1 MRQIA
6 LVIGASVAL
15 AACQSVGGEPAA
27 RQTVAFD
34 AKAAAFITKK
44 GAVSIKGHA
53 FLRRRDGVTVDAA
66 GEIVRLIPATPY
78 AEERFRRL
86 YQGKKFAGGVFF
98 APQQDVADP
107 EYSKL
112 LRETKAEANG
122 TFRFDNVAAGR
133 YFIATQLQYQ
143 HSSKYFL
150 DGGAFYDEVTV
161 TGKELDP
168 VLVVLSGN

>member
-1 MRQIA
+1 MRQFA
-6 LVIGASVAL
+6 LVVGASVAL
-15 AACQSVGGEPAA
+15 AACQSVGEEPAA
-27 RQTVAFD
+27 RQTVAFS

-53 FLRRRDGVTVDAA
+53 FLRKKDGGTIDAA

-86 YQGKKFAGGVFF
+86 YQGKKFTAGSPS
-98 APQQDVADP
+98 PQQDPADP
-107 EYSKL
+107 GYVKL

-122 TFRFDNVAAGR
+122 TFTFDNVGAGR

-168 VLVVLSGN
+168 VHVVLSGN